1 MMTVEQLKSCRFFL
15 VFSDE
20 ELEKIAQVT
29 QKKSLK
35 KGNVVY
41 RNGETAGH
49 FFIVGKGLVSL
60 REFQPGD
67 TVGIAFETRG
77 PGEIFGVASLMPS
90 KTYTLT
96 AVCQEDTE
104 LFEVNMR
111 ALEDFIQWAP
121 SIGYILMK
129 EVAHIYFDRYRLCKR
144 QLYQMVKTPTL
155 ITALPG

>member
-1 MMTVEQLKSCRFFL
+1 MG
-15 VFSDE
+15 D
-20 ELEKIAQVT
+20 
-29 QKKSLK
+29 
-35 KGNVVY
+35 VVY
-41 RNGETAGH
+41 RNEETAGH
-49 FFIVGKGLVSL
+49 FFIVSKGLVSL

-77 PGEIFGVASLMPS
+77 PGELFGVASLMPS

-104 LFEVNMR
+104 LFDVNVKG
-111 ALEDFIQWAP
+111 LEDLIQWAP

-155 ITALPG
+155 IAALPG

>member
-1 MMTVEQLKSCRFFL
+1 MMSVDELKACRFFL
-15 VFSDE
+15 VFGDA

-29 QKKSLK
+29 EKKK
-35 KGNVVY
+35 YTKGDVVY
-41 RNGETAGH
+41 RNGDAAQK
-49 FFIVGKGLVSL
+49 FFIVQKGLVSL

-67 TVGIAFETRG
+67 AVGIAFETRG
-77 PGEIFGVASLMPS
+77 PGELFGVASLMPT
-90 KTYTLT
+90 KAYTLT
-96 AVCQEDTE
+96 ALCQEDTE
-104 LFEVNMR
+104 LYEVNVKG
-111 ALEDFIQWAP
+111 LEEIIQWAP